1 MAENKGYRG
10 EIVNNGIH
18 IEGFKEIEDLL
29 QDMTITEADEKK
41 AMNKALT
48 PILTEVKKNTP
59 HRTGKLRDSVVKNI
73 KKEGFATIG
82 TIKMKRFYDIFQEF
96 GTSQQKAHVG
106 FFERSV
112 NKTQNEAIAILS
124 KTLLG

>member
-1 MAENKGYRG
+1 M
-10 EIVNNGIH
+10 NNGIH
-18 IEGFKEIEDLL
+18 IEGFKEIENLL

-48 PILTEVKKNTP
+48 PILSEVKKNTP
-59 HRTGKLRDSVVKNI
+59 HRTGKLRGSVVKNV

-82 TIKMKRFYDIFQEF
+82 TVRMRKFYDIFQEF
-96 GTSQQKAHVG
+96 GTSQQKANVG

-124 KTLLG
+124 QELLR